1 MRTERIVRRAAA
13 WRALRPSG
21 ESLGQLAD
29 LILGVTCDDAELARV
44 VHELAMWSRF
54 AEAETATANMIADH
68 NRRAARGIRRL
79 PPLTGKQLGFYRCF
93 RDRAGWALLACR

>member
-1 MRTERIVRRAAA
+1 MRTERIVRRAAG

-44 VHELAMWSRF
+44 VHELAMWSRG
-54 AEAETATANMIADH
+54 
-68 NRRAARGIRRL
+68 RS
-79 PPLTGKQLGFYRCF
+79 
-93 RDRAGWALLACR
+93 